1 MELSRRSLLTALGL
15 GALGGAAACSGG
27 GGTAGSADG
36 PPQGEITFLTAIF
49 EGATG
54 KETLEG
60 ELLPKFRER
69 YPDVTV
75 KVDYTTYSA
84 LNEKI
89 TTGLASGLMP
99 DVLTLGVGWVEP
111 FAFKKA
117 IAPLPEELGTR
128 HQYQERVLRPSRFED
143 TLYALPIVLD
153 TRFIA
158 YRKDHFAEA
167 GITDTPKN
175 FDQLRAAAKQLART
189 EGGKLTRAGIDP
201 FSVDLRQ
208 CWETFLFAAG
218 GDLFSADGREVRFDG
233 EAGVGALQFLLDLVA
248 DGSASFDLKT
258 AQGQPSTLQQGTAS
272 MMVVNNSLWINIEA
286 ESPELI
292 EDDKIGTFVLTGTR
306 PAMFQ
311 GGTLVA
317 QSATSKQP
325 AAARALVE
333 FLGSPEVVLPACE
346 QRGAVPGMEELADS
360 DYVKNNQFVS
370 FALSNLDQAYSEGG
384 TPAWMEIREKIKPT
398 LESAVVGQQTAQQAI
413 EQLAGVAAE
422 AIGRLD

>member
-1 MELSRRSLLTALGL
+1 
-15 GALGGAAACSGG
+15 
-27 GGTAGSADG
+27 
-36 PPQGEITFLTAIF
+36 
-49 EGATG
+49 
-54 KETLEG
+54 
-60 ELLPKFRER
+60 
-69 YPDVTV
+69 
-75 KVDYTTYSA
+75 
-84 LNEKI
+84 
-89 TTGLASGLMP
+89 
-99 DVLTLGVGWVEP
+99 
-111 FAFKKA
+111 
-117 IAPLPEELGTR
+117 
-128 HQYQERVLRPSRFED
+128 PSRFED

-248 DGSASFDLKT
+248 DASPSFDLKT